1 MEIIY
6 ALMTFGIPV
15 DDYPISSAMVLNR
28 KKHLEW
34 VRARKFLE
42 VSASSSTDN
51 NARCGVPAVVVR
63 VPKSTDILFGRGI
76 AVRKY
81 PGNLRFALLV
91 ESYMDRYDGL
101 ELRSEKKVFTE
112 EAVLEI
118 KSKGGRFLKQEA
130 AGIWQEVDD
139 ELAREKIGYTLRSLR
154 SSKAEE
160 ERKKEKA
167 NEHKKRSRQI

>member
-28 KKHLEW
+28 KNHLKW
-34 VRARKFLE
+34 VQARKFLE
-42 VSASSSTDN
+42 VTASSSTDN
-51 NARCGVPAVVVR
+51 NGRCGVPGVVVR
-63 VPKSTDILFGRGI
+63 VPKSTDILFGRGR
-76 AVRKY
+76 AVRKH
-81 PGNLRFALLV
+81 PGNVRFGLLV

-101 ELRSEKKVFTE
+101 ELQGEKKVFTE

-118 KSKGGRFLKQEA
+118 KSSGGRFLKQEA

-139 ELAREKIGYTLRSLR
+139 ELAREKIGHTLRSLR
-154 SSKAEE
+154 SSIAEE

-167 NEHKKRSRQI
+167 NEHKKRSRHI